1 MANVKVIAKQ
11 GQTVMTI
18 SGHASKKVK
27 PTRASVQIYIS
38 SRGQSEEKVKQ
49 KHSVILQQ
57 VNQIMASYGK
67 SIKLI
72 SQSSNTGHQYDY
84 DAKPRRI
91 IGFTVDSYIVVKIKE
106 IERVTRFVGEI
117 LKLDNEQLSLG
128 GVDFYLDK
136 KSLEQEKTAM
146 TTRAGENAL
155 KNARQTAG
163 AFGLKMSEIICI
175 AEGSGGGGGGGGY
188 QMMERGLA
196 ASSLAAAAPRSSS
209 AGNDSTFS
217 ISPGVVKVS
226 GNVVMTVLLD
236 PFPGWARDGNKN

>member
-27 PTRASVQIYIS
+27 PTRASVQMYIS
-38 SRGQSEEKVKQ
+38 SRGQAEEKVKQ
-49 KHSVILQQ
+49 KHSVMLQQ
-57 VNQIMASYGK
+57 VTQIMASYGK
-67 SIKLI
+67 SVKLI

-136 KSLEQEKTAM
+136 KSLEQQKTAV
-146 TTRAGENAL
+146 TAKAGENAL
-155 KNARQTAG
+155 KNARQTGG

-175 AEGSGGGGGGGGY
+175 AEGSGGGGGGY

-196 ASSLAAAAPRSSS
+196 ASSLAASAPRSSS